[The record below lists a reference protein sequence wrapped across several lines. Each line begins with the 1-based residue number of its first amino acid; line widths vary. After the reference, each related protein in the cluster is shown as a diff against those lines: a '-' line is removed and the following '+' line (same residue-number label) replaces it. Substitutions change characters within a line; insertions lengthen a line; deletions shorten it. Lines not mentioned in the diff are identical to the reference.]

1 MYSQE
6 DGKKDGQWQ
15 EAAVLRK
22 HGTESWSVSRTSGE
36 SEWERDEDDV
46 RWATWDRCE
55 GRG

>member
-6 DGKKDGQWQ
+6 NGKKDGQWQ